1 MKKYLFMMKSAMLI
15 SLVEYSTRIAIAL
28 IFCCLGISKAIAQEG
43 EREYVPFVEEGKVWY
58 CGYSHADETYP
69 RTPEDPTGHG
79 IDCIFTMRGDT
90 LIGNK
95 EYKKV
100 YCQFE
105 EYYMDKDLHYYCAV
119 REDAYQVL
127 IIEAEAK
134 EEKLIYDFSL
144 PGECIALPFDFNGYK
159 FVRTGGSQRYG
170 FLSGQ
175 LEYIVCKFMGNEVD
189 YSNDPGTW
197 INGVG
202 NPLGNPF
209 AFEFSQLIY
218 DKPQLGKYVYV
229 ISCMKD
235 DKYIFKREWLAAP
248 AGPTSIDVRSH
259 TTNSPKGSHFFDMH
273 GRRVHGDPQKG
284 LYIQNGKKILK

>member
-1 MKKYLFMMKSAMLI
+1 MA
-15 SLVEYSTRIAIAL
+15 LV
-28 IFCCLGISKAIAQEG
+28 FCCLGISKAVAQEG
-43 EREYVPFVEEGKVWY
+43 NREYVPFVEEGKVWY
-58 CGYSHADETYP
+58 CGYSHADETFP

-159 FVRTGGSQRYG
+159 FVRTGGGQRYG

-175 LEYIVCKFMGNEVD
+175 LEYTVCKFMGNEVD
-189 YSNDPGTW
+189 YSNDPGSW
-197 INGVG
+197 IDGVG

-218 DKPQLGKYVYV
+218 DKPQLGKPICV
-229 ISCMKD
+229 ITCMKD
-235 DKYIFKREWLAAP
+235 GKYIFKSEWLAAP
-248 AGPTSIDVRSH
+248 VGPTSIGVRSH
-259 TTNSPKGSHFFDMH
+259 TVNSPKDSPYYDLQGIKLQKS
-273 GRRVHGDPQKG
+273 PQKG
-284 LYIQNGKKILK
+284 IYIQDGKKKLSK

>member
-1 MKKYLFMMKSAMLI
+1 MKKSFINLFRYGK
-15 SLVEYSTRIAIAL
+15 RIAMAL
-28 IFCCLGISKAIAQEG
+28 VFCCLGISKAVAQEG
-43 EREYVPFVEEGKVWY
+43 NREYVPFVEEGKVWY
-58 CGYSHADETYP
+58 CGYSHADETFP

-159 FVRTGGSQRYG
+159 FVRTGGGQRYG

-189 YSNDPGTW
+189 YSNDPGSW
-197 INGVG
+197 IDGVG

-218 DKPQLGKYVYV
+218 DKPQLGKPICV
-229 ISCMKD
+229 ITCMKD
-235 DKYIFKREWLAAP
+235 GKYIFKSEWLAAP
-248 AGPTSIDVRSH
+248 VGPTSIGVRSH
-259 TTNSPKGSHFFDMH
+259 IVNSPKDSPYYDLQGIKLQKS
-273 GRRVHGDPQKG
+273 PQKG
-284 LYIQNGKKILK
+284 IYIQDGKKKLSK